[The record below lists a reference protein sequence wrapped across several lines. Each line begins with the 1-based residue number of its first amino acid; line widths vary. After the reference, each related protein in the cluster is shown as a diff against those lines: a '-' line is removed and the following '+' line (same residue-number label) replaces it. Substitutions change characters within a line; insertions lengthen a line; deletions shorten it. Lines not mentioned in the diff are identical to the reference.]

1 MSKRRGSIQ
10 ALCKQRFDFVE
21 KTFDL
26 LGARC
31 ILVLLRCED
40 AASDLDKGGGLDF
53 DELAAVCS
61 AIGAQRIGLLLTYQ
75 PGRAATVEGPNPG
88 PAE

>member
-10 ALCKQRFDFVE
+10 ALCKQRVDFVE

-31 ILVLLRCED
+31 ILVLLRVVRMLVQILTMEVDWTSRNCQLY
-40 AASDLDKGGGLDF
+40 AALLVPSELDY
-53 DELAAVCS
+53 C
-61 AIGAQRIGLLLTYQ
+61 
-75 PGRAATVEGPNPG
+75 
-88 PAE
+88 